1 MKKQSVVRRLLSGAA
16 ACAAACAAMA
26 LLTACGSA
34 PVVQKDPV
42 LPPIASTAQAD
53 RQLAE
58 VARERAAIEARFV
71 DRQRVCYT
79 KFFVNNCLDEA
90 KERHRTALAAQR
102 LLEVQ
107 AEHYK
112 RQAVV
117 DERDRQMAEAEQRYR
132 ENEAKLAA
140 EPPKPPPTV
149 KPELPPRPPTA
160 PARIAQ
166 RDARLQ
172 AERQQEAADAGKRA
186 QNVRDLEARKA
197 DSAERQRRVAQR
209 KADKA
214 AKDAK
219 EAADKA
225 KAAQDAAAAK
235 PPQQ

>member
-1 MKKQSVVRRLLSGAA
+1 MNIQPVVRRLLSGAV
-16 ACAAACAAMA
+16 ACAALA
-26 LLTACGSA
+26 LLSACGSA
-34 PVVQKDPV
+34 PVVAKDPT
-42 LPPIASTAQAD
+42 LPPITSTGQAD

-58 VARERAAIEARFV
+58 VARQRAAIEAGFIE
-71 DRQRVCYT
+71 RQRVCYT
-79 KFFVNNCLDEA
+79 KFFVNNCLDHA
-90 KERHRTALAAQR
+90 KEQHRTALAGQR
-102 LLEVQ
+102 ALEVQ

-132 ENEAKLAA
+132 ENEAKIAA
-140 EPPKPPPTV
+140 EPPKPPPAV
-149 KPELPPRPPTA
+149 KPEPPARTPTA
-160 PARIAQ
+160 PGRIAQ
-166 RDARLQ
+166 RDARLK
-172 AERQQEAADAGKRA
+172 AEQQQEAADAGKRA

-219 EAADKA
+219 DAADKA

-235 PPQQ
+235 PQQ